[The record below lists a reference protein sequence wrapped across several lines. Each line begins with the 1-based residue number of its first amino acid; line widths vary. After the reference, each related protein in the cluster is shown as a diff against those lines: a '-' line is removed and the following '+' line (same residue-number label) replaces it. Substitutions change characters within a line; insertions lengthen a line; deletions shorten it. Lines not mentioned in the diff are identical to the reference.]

1 MQLDEVKAS
10 IGREAGASPWVE
22 VTQDLIN
29 QFADISGDNQWI
41 HIDVER
47 ARHES
52 PFKTTIA
59 HGFLTVALLS
69 RMVSEAVNLEVKS
82 KLRVNYG
89 FNRLRFP
96 APVPAGSRVRA
107 HLTPNVVKDVEGGVE
122 IAWGIVVEIENQTK
136 PALAAEWLVR
146 IYY

>member
-1 MQLDEVKAS
+1 MQLEQVKES
-10 IGREAGASPWVE
+10 IGREAGVSPWVE
-22 VTQDLIN
+22 VTQELIN
-29 QFADISGDNQWI
+29 QFAAVSGDHQWI
-41 HIDVER
+41 HVDVER
-47 ARHES
+47 ARRES
-52 PFKTTIA
+52 PFKATIA
-59 HGFLTVALLS
+59 HGFLTVSLLS
-69 RMVSEAVNLEVKS
+69 RMVSEAVNLEVKA

-107 HLTPNVVKDVEGGVE
+107 HLTPNAVKDVEGGVE
-122 IAWGIVVEIENQTK
+122 IAWGITVEIENQTK